1 MIKCLDIEISSICQ
15 AGCPV
20 CPRRVKGRFARGFN
34 QTYWKYD
41 KLIKTVTEKTAK
53 GLDKLVLCGN
63 LGDPMGNPDIY
74 KIVKWFKDINPNL
87 LVHISTNGGIGKS
100 EVYSKLADL
109 NVTMVFGIDGYQ
121 TGNELYRIGVEW
133 EQLEENFKAFDTKHK
148 RSIKEIQYLMWDQ
161 TMEQVKPV
169 VDWARANGGTGI
181 YFKPPWHHFEHT
193 KVYTMKNKYS
203 HSLTYTE
210 SEFKRQISKMNKP
223 KYFRLSK
230 VWALQNDIEYTSL
243 INTIKKYQEKAKEVF
258 KATSDVD
265 QVPIVQKP
273 YHYNYTTPQWSEHE
287 LEQHKKLNKQTCFS
301 KNFYDHEEIEKSIY
315 NLYITYNGYL
325 MPCCFIPS
333 MYQTY
338 FHGDEELPRVE
349 NENTDRFNPYV
360 LEINNKL
367 LDLDLES
374 FSLKNKTIQEVLDT
388 GVLHKFTYDSLGLED
403 GLKFCKTACAK
414 SCV

>member
-20 CPRRVKGRFARGFN
+20 CPRRIQGRFARGFQ

-41 KLIKTVTEKTAK
+41 QLIKTVTEETAK

-74 KIVKWFKDINPNL
+74 RIVKWFKNLNPNL

-100 EVYSKLADL
+100 EVYSKLAKL

-121 TGNELYRIGVEW
+121 KGNELYRIGVKW
-133 EQLEENFKAFDTKHK
+133 KKLEENFKAFDTKYNH
-148 RSIKEIQYLMWDQ
+148 STKEIQYLMWDQ
-161 TMEQVKPV
+161 TTQQIEPV
-169 VDWARANGGTGI
+169 VEWAKANGGTRI
-181 YFKPPWHHFEHT
+181 YFKPPWHHFKHT

-210 SEFKRQISKMNKP
+210 SEFKRQISKMNEP
-223 KYFRLSK
+223 KFFRLSR
-230 VWALQNDIEYTSL
+230 VWDLQKEKDYTTL
-243 INTIKKYQEKAKEVF
+243 IWTIKKYQEKSKKPYIVKNPKQE
-258 KATSDVD
+258 
-265 QVPIVQKP
+265 PIVQKP
-273 YHYNYTTPQWSEHE
+273 YHYSYTTPQWSEHE
-287 LEQHKKLNKQTCFS
+287 LEQHRKLNKQTCFS
-301 KNFYDHEEIEKSIY
+301 KNFYDPEKINESIY

-338 FHGDEELPRVE
+338 FNGDEKIPPVDAGS
-349 NENTDRFNPYV
+349 DRLNPYI
-360 LEINNKL
+360 LQINNKL
-367 LDLDLES
+367 LDLDLEA

-388 GVLHKFTYDSLGLED
+388 GILHKFTYDSLGLEN
-403 GLKFCKTACAK
+403 GLNFCKTACAQT
-414 SCV
+414 CEE